1 MPKNRELFAEQIYCI
16 DSSALINLHK
26 YLPSTS
32 KEGALRPMWDTIEDM
47 CKEGRLISSVEVLRE
62 LHDEDI
68 RIWCKK
74 NSMQFRPVDEE
85 QSALFEE
92 IQKHYTQENFRKKT
106 SSMGAW
112 ADPILIALSKVEPA
126 ILVTDENPA
135 SSNSIPFI
143 AKKFEVVT
151 RNLTGFLKDINHPL

>member
-1 MPKNRELFAEQIYCI
+1 MQKNRELFAEQIYCI

-32 KEGALRPMWDTIEDM
+32 KEGALRPMWNTIESM
-47 CKEGRLISSVEVLRE
+47 SKEGRLISSVEVLRE

-68 RIWCKK
+68 RMWCKK

-85 QSALFEE
+85 QSALFDE
-92 IQKHYTQENFRKKT
+92 IQKHYTQETFRKKP
-106 SSMGAW
+106 SSTGAW

-126 ILVTDENPA
+126 ILVTDENLT
-135 SSNSIPFI
+135 SSNGIPYI
-143 AKKFEVVT
+143 AKKLQVITKTLPE
-151 RNLTGFLKDINHPL
+151 FLNDIGHPL